1 MATASQ
7 ASTVSHLPTAST
19 VSLATFMLGPAL
31 FGVPVE
37 RVQEVLRAQPRTPVP
52 LASPAIDGLLNLRG
66 QVVPALDLRR
76 RLDLPQP
83 PASAQAA
90 VPMNVVVRVGDEVIS
105 LLVDAI
111 GDVVEVSDEAFEPPP
126 ATLPGPARELVR
138 GAYKLDGRLLLALD
152 IDRVVDV

>member
-1 MATASQ
+1 MAA
-7 ASTVSHLPTAST
+7 
-19 VSLATFMLGPAL
+19 VSLATFMLDGAL

-52 LASPAIDGLLNLRG
+52 LAPPAVDGLLNLRG
-66 QVVPALDLRR
+66 QVVVALDLRR
-76 RLDLPQP
+76 RLDLSE
-83 PASAQAA
+83 PADPAA
-90 VPMNVVVRVGDEVIS
+90 AAALMNVVVRVDDEVIS
-105 LLVDAI
+105 LLVDTI
-111 GDVVEVSDEAFEPPP
+111 GDVVDVSDEAFEPPP